1 MLKKKLSS
9 LIILAILVLFSL
21 PIKLNAEEV
30 TIPAKTAL
38 IKELLE
44 ITEVKKMSENI
55 VNTMLLQMDS
65 SYPQMFSQMIKEAG
79 VPENKREEL
88 QNNFNESR
96 LRFSQRFRELFPQRL
111 NLGQTLEE
119 IYYPLYDKY
128 FTVDELKDLIAFYK
142 SSTGDKFIKIAPAL
156 MQEAMQKSSE
166 LLNPNIIQLV
176 NEILR
181 EEKDRLLKIKSSSQ
195 AGKQN

>member
-44 ITEVKKMSENI
+44 ITEVKKMSDN
-55 VNTMLLQMDS
+55 VMNTMLIQMDN
-65 SYPQMFSQMIKEAG
+65 SYPQIFSQMIKEAG
-79 VPENKREEL
+79 VPENKRGEL
-88 QNNFNESR
+88 EKQFNYSR
-96 LRFSQRFRELFPQRL
+96 LRFSQRFREVFQQRL
-111 NLGQTLEE
+111 NLGETIEQ

-128 FTVDELKDLIAFYK
+128 FTGDELRNLILFYK
-142 SSTGDKFIKIAPAL
+142 SPVGEKFIKIMPEL
-156 MQEAMQKSSE
+156 MQDAMQKSNE
-166 LLNPNIIQLV
+166 LLNPKITQLV
-176 NEILR
+176 NEILQ
-181 EEKDRLLKIKSSSQ
+181 EEKKRLLELK
-195 AGKQN
+195 

>member
-44 ITEVKKMSENI
+44 IVEVKKMSENI
-55 VNTMLLQMDS
+55 VNTIILQMNS